1 MALEDYTLA
10 VLRDDL
16 LEEFGRNKADA
27 VLRAKADR
35 KLNDAQLWLSQA
47 RKDWPWR
54 VLELAIDV
62 QASRSTTGDVS
73 NGGTTVLNVAVPDA
87 ADLRRILIDGAIQ
100 GQATSGH
107 LIADVTGTTY
117 TLQSQWLGSDG
128 TGQALSIA
136 VGYLELPNDF
146 SKWKNLEAAGAIG
159 EERFHH
165 KTPLVFDKV
174 KRERNLVGLQ
184 DFIYTVK
191 PDPLGL
197 KDNKF
202 LVVYPF
208 ISTQM
213 TLHGNYWR
221 SVPKLVEDDDVPII
235 PRDDRIALLHAAY
248 WFMAVH
254 LKVEAETINFY
265 MQQALSSLTNMGEAY
280 DLSDDTENIRDDIPD
295 EPNFVQMPAGYPD
308 IRDLS

>member
-107 LIADVTGTTY
+107 LIADVTDTTY

-191 PDPLGL
+191 
-197 KDNKF
+197 
-202 LVVYPF
+202 
-208 ISTQM
+208 
-213 TLHGNYWR
+213 
-221 SVPKLVEDDDVPII
+221 VPKLVEDDDVPII

-295 EPNFVQMPAGYPD
+295 EPNFVQMPAGFPD